1 MFAIL
6 SFIFENVRRLL
17 LNVMQFNPFFLD
29 PLPSDWNDRLSP
41 IYAMGNRPFVAI
53 AVNLVESNELLSVHL
68 SF

>member
-1 MFAIL
+1 
-6 SFIFENVRRLL
+6 
-17 LNVMQFNPFFLD
+17 MQFNPFFLD